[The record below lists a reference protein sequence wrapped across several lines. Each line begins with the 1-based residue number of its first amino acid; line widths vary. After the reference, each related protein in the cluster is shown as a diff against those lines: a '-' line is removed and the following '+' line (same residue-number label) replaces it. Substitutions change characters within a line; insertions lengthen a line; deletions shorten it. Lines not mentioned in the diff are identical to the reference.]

1 MSSQDLIPQTL
12 TTMEAA
18 FTLHKDEAVQAEFW
32 RHQQR
37 MGPIAAASAGF
48 VCVIGGPIQRSDW
61 LYFSGK
67 WSTPA
72 LMDKWQSDVKHTPM
86 QDAAHSRWF
95 ASVYLR
101 KWRLPESGEKI
112 TGPVFCELAIAR
124 QEPLD
129 AAAVEIILERIV
141 DPSLRRHEPSSFETM
156 TGMFESQP
164 YQFVGPVL
172 EFPALA
178 PARYLLLTH
187 WPTDAALQSWLGSG
201 VTTELSAYGEVSTT
215 VSVPIKHSP
224 GERKYLREDG
234 LQRDAVHPAS

>member
-101 KWRLPESGEKI
+101 KWRLPERGEKI
-112 TGPVFCELAIAR
+112 TGPVFCEIAIAR

-141 DPSLRRHEPSSFETM
+141 DPSLRLHEPSSFETL
-156 TGMFESQP
+156 TGSFESQP
-164 YQFVGPVL
+164 YQFVGPL
-172 EFPALA
+172 QEFPALA

-187 WPTDAALQSWLGSG
+187 WPTDDALQRWLGSG
-201 VTTELSAYGEVSTT
+201 VMTELSAYGEVSTT
-215 VSVPIKHSP
+215 VSIPIKHSP

-234 LQRDAVHPAS
+234 LQRDAVHPAP